1 MANWVADLK
10 QFCSEKNEK
19 DSFQGIET
27 FYSMDAKLGDN
38 LRIWGQLATICQVL
52 NTPAGIQVRRNFQ
65 AIGWHWMISD

>member
-27 FYSMDAKLGDN
+27 FYSMDAKN
-38 LRIWGQLATICQVL
+38 LRSPRNNLSSIKYS
-52 NTPAGIQVRRNFQ
+52 RRNT
-65 AIGWHWMISD
+65 SKT

>member
-38 LRIWGQLATICQVL
+38 LRIWGQLQQFVKY
-52 NTPAGIQVRRNFQ
+52 
-65 AIGWHWMISD
+65 